1 MDTTDNLGHS
11 KRLLEELIFKNVIR
25 LWNLE
30 YIGQDPE
37 LNQWFFSLSWDND
50 DGLCSLMIFICLCNK
65 SSVFWLP
72 ESEWGSEHTFRFA
85 ESISSLN
92 VSLSNI
98 YWNVLIS
105 N

>member
-1 MDTTDNLGHS
+1 MDTTGTLGHS
-11 KRLLEELIFKNVIR
+11 NRLLEELILKNVIR

-50 DGLCSLMIFICLCNK
+50 DGLCSVMILICLCNK

-72 ESEWGSEHTFRFA
+72 ESEWGSEHTFNNHITICKYVISFA
-85 ESISSLN
+85 SLN
-92 VSLSNI
+92 QLV
-98 YWNVLIS
+98 V
-105 N
+105 